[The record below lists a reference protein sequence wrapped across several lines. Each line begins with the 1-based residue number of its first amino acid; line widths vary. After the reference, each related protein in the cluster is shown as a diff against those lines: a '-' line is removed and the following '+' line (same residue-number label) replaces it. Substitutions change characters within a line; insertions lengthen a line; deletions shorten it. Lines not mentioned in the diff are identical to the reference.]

1 MKVKIFSQDGKNLGE
16 ENLSDKIFDEKKNDT
31 LVYLALKKYTSAQRQ
46 GTHSTLTRA
55 EVSGG
60 GKKPWKQKGTGRAR
74 AGSTRSPLWR
84 HGGVVFGPKPRDYN
98 TGLPKKAAK
107 KAVRVLLSDKA
118 RAGKLIVIDSM
129 KIEKPKTSEMV
140 KVLKALNLYGAKT
153 LMILNPY
160 DKNVMLSARN
170 IANVA
175 VRESANVYDLL
186 LAENVVISRAT
197 AKKFE
202 EVL

>member
-1 MKVKIFSQDGKNLGE
+1 MNIKVYSQDGKSIGE
-16 ENLSDKIFDEKKNDT
+16 ENLSDKVFAEKKNDT
-31 LVYLALKKYTSAQRQ
+31 LVYLALKKYMSAQRQ
-46 GTHSTLTRA
+46 GTHSTLTRT

-84 HGGVVFGPKPRDYN
+84 HGGVVFGPKPRDYD

-118 RAGKLIVIDSM
+118 RDGKLIVLDSL
-129 KIEKPKTSEMV
+129 KIAKPKTSEMV
-140 KVLKALNLYGAKT
+140 KVLKALKIDGTKT
-153 LMILNPY
+153 LLVIKPF
-160 DKNVMLSARN
+160 DKNVALSARN
-170 IANVA
+170 IENMA
-175 VRESANVYDLL
+175 VRENINVYDLMI
-186 LAENVVISRAT
+186 ADNVVVSREA

>member
-1 MKVKIFSQDGKNLGE
+1 MKISLFSQDGKIVGE
-16 ENLSDKIFDEKKNDT
+16 ENISEKIFSEKKNDT
-31 LVYLALKKYTSAQRQ
+31 LVYLAIKKYLNAQRQ
-46 GTHSTLTRA
+46 GTHSTLTRT

-84 HGGVVFGPKPRDYN
+84 HGGVVFGPKPRDY
-98 TGLPKKAAK
+98 GIDLPKKAQK
-107 KAVRVLLSDKA
+107 KAVRVMLSNKA
-118 RAGKLIVIDSM
+118 REGKLIVLDSIKM
-129 KIEKPKTSEMV
+129 EKPKTSEMV
-140 KVLKALNLYGAKT
+140 KILKALKVYGTKT

-160 DKNVMLSARN
+160 DKLVAVSARN
-170 IANVA
+170 IGNLE
-175 VRESANVYDLL
+175 VRNNANVYDLL
-186 LAENVVISRAT
+186 NAENVVILKGA